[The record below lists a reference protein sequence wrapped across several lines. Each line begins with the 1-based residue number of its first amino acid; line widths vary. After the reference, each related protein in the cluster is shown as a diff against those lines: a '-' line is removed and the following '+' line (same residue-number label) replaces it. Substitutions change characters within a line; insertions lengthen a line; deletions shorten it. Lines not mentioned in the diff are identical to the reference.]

1 MGNSATHQ
9 ESLTLDHV
17 TGFSG
22 DVTVPG
28 SKSLSNRALLLA
40 ALCEGQTKIT
50 NLLDSDD
57 IRHMLNALTSLGIK
71 TELSD
76 DKTECVV
83 HGQGGKFNT
92 PKEPLFLGNA
102 GTAMRPLAAVLAF
115 SNIECELTGEPRMF
129 ERPIGH
135 LIDAILPLGA
145 NVEYLKDAG
154 YPPLNIVPAKEATT
168 QVVEID
174 GSISSQFLSA
184 LLMAAPLLPATLTVA
199 VKGEL
204 VSKPYVDLTIDI
216 IKQFGVTVTNNNYES
231 FVVEAG
237 QSYTSPDNF
246 MVEGDASSA
255 SYFLAAGAISGG
267 PVNVYGVGKNSVQG
281 DIQFAEVLKAMG
293 AEIEYFDDHISVKS
307 NGELTAVDMDMN
319 HIPDAAM
326 TIATAAMFAKGT
338 TVIRNIYNWRVKE
351 TDRLHAM
358 ATELKKVGAIV
369 EEGHDYISVTPAPIK
384 HAAIDT
390 YEDHRIAMSF
400 SLIAFDPI
408 SITINDPKVTSKTFP
423 DYFDRFS
430 SLIK

>member
-1 MGNSATHQ
+1 MANN
-9 ESLTLDHV
+9 ESLTLEHV
-17 TGFSG
+17 KSFSG

-40 ALCEGQTKIT
+40 ALCDGHTKIT

-57 IRHMLNALTSLGIK
+57 IRHMLNALTLLGVK
-71 TELSD
+71 TELSA

-83 HGQGGKFNT
+83 HGVAGKFSK
-92 PKEPLFLGNA
+92 PSEPLFLGNA

-115 SNIECELTGEPRMF
+115 AGVEAELTGEPRMF

-135 LIDAILPLGA
+135 LIDAIKPLGA
-145 NVEYLKDAG
+145 DVTYLKNDG
-154 YPPLNIVPAKEATT
+154 YPPLDITHATNSDHAE
-168 QVVEID
+168 VDID

-184 LLMAAPLLPATLTVA
+184 LLMAAPLLNKTITVN
-199 VKGEL
+199 VVGEL

-216 IKQFGVTVTNNNYES
+216 IGKFGVQVTNNDYQS
-231 FVVEAG
+231 FVVEQG
-237 QSYTSPDNF
+237 QSYQSPTNF

-293 AEIEYFDDHISVKS
+293 ADIEYFDDHISVKS
-307 NGELTAVDMDMN
+307 DGKLSAVDMDMN

-326 TIATAAMFAKGT
+326 TIATAAMFAEGT

-358 ATELKKVGAIV
+358 ATELKKVGALV
-369 EEGHDYISVTPAPIK
+369 EEGEDYIKVTPAPVE
-384 HAAIDT
+384 HAAVDT
-390 YEDHRIAMSF
+390 YDDHRIAMSF
-400 SLIAFDPI
+400 SLIAFDPT

-423 DYFDRFS
+423 DYFERFQ
-430 SLIK
+430 SLVK

>member
-1 MGNSATHQ
+1 MAKL
-9 ESLTLDHV
+9 ESLTLEHV
-17 TGFSG
+17 KSFSG

-40 ALCEGQTKIT
+40 ALCDGQTKIT

-57 IRHMLNALTSLGIK
+57 IRHMLNALTLLGVK
-71 TELSD
+71 TELSE
-76 DKTECVV
+76 DKTECIVYGV
-83 HGQGGKFNT
+83 AGNFNK
-92 PKEPLFLGNA
+92 PSEPLFLGNA

-115 SNIECELTGEPRMF
+115 SGIEAELTGEPRMF

-135 LIDAILPLGA
+135 LIDAIRPLGA
-145 NVEYLKDAG
+145 QVDYLNNDD
-154 YPPLNIVPAKEATT
+154 YPPLKISPPNSEEC
-168 QVVEID
+168 VEVNID

-184 LLMAAPLLPATLTVA
+184 LLMAAPLLNKTITINVT
-199 VKGEL
+199 GEL

-216 IKQFGVTVTNNNYES
+216 IAQFGVQVINRNYQA
-231 FVVEAG
+231 FVVEQG
-237 QSYTSPDNF
+237 QSYQSPKNF

-293 AEIEYFDDHISVKS
+293 AEVAYFDDHISVTS
-307 NGELTAVDMDMN
+307 SGSLVAVDMDMN

-326 TIATAAMFAKGT
+326 TIATAALFAEGT

-351 TDRLHAM
+351 TDRLNAM

-369 EEGHDYISVTPAPIK
+369 EEGNDYIKVTPAPIV
-384 HAAIDT
+384 HASIDT
-390 YEDHRIAMSF
+390 YDDHRIAMSF
-400 SLIAFDPI
+400 SLLAFDPT
-408 SITINDPKVTSKTFP
+408 SVTINDPKVTSKTFP
-423 DYFDRFS
+423 DYFERFQ
-430 SLIK
+430 SLVK